1 MSKKDTP
8 EVNTTQKV
16 QTKYDRKMEARKQQ
30 KIKEQRE
37 EKITRIVTAV
47 IGIGLLAAIVIS
59 VAVSVIGKNNAVNGT
74 YVKVGE
80 HELSQVEYDYYYQ
93 TTVNNYLTTY
103 ASILPYFGVDTSVD
117 FDKQEY
123 MGSGMTWKDMFDEMT
138 VQQIQQNKAMVDDAQ
153 KTGFTYDTTEEY
165 ASFISSIE
173 QAASSAGLS
182 VKQYYKETFGT
193 YATEK
198 NIEDFVKEG
207 LLAGAYY
214 NELLTQNAPSEE
226 EIKAYYEENKQSY
239 DRVNY
244 RSFDFQAEV
253 EEGASEDAA
262 SAAMDEAEKKADA
275 MLKELQN
282 GADFEQ
288 LCIENASEDVKA
300 DYEDTQTEKS
310 LSEGKNYTG
319 ITSTT
324 MAAWL
329 FEEGRTKGELTV
341 LRDDNAQTCY
351 VVEFLERY
359 FDETD
364 NTAISNTIASQK
376 VSDYINGLVENY
388 QVIDVKGE
396 LKYLTIPEQDAET
409 DLMDETSEGTVD
421 EGADEVDNSE
431 NPDGEEGGTNTA
443 Q

>member
-8 EVNTTQKV
+8 EVNTPQKV

-30 KIKEQRE
+30 KLKEQRE
-37 EKITRIVTAV
+37 EKITKAVTGV
-47 IGIGLLAAIVIS
+47 IGIGLVAVIIIS
-59 VAVSVIGKNNAVNGT
+59 VAVSIISKNNAVNGT
-74 YVKVGE
+74 YVKIGE

-93 TTVNNYLTTY
+93 TTVNNYLTSY

-138 VQQIQQNKAMVDDAQ
+138 VEQIKQNKAMVDDAK
-153 KTGFTYDTTEEY
+153 KTGFTYDATEDY
-165 ASFISSIE
+165 ADFVSNIE
-173 QAASSAGLS
+173 QGAESSGLS
-182 VKQYYKETFGT
+182 VKQYYKDNFGD

-198 NIEDFVKEG
+198 NIETFIKES

-214 NELLTQNAPSEE
+214 NELITKNAPAED

-244 RSFDFQAEV
+244 RSFAFQAEV
-253 EEGASEDAA
+253 EEGAAEDAV

-275 MLKELQN
+275 MLKEREN

-300 DYEDTQTEKS
+300 DYEDTQTEHC
-310 LSEGKNYTG
+310 LSEGRNYSG
-319 ITSTT
+319 ITSSAV
-324 MAAWL
+324 AAWL
-329 FEEGRTKGELTV
+329 FEEGRSQGDLTV
-341 LRDDNAQTCY
+341 IRDDNAQVCY
-351 VVEFLERY
+351 VVEFAERY
-359 FDETD
+359 FDEAD

-376 VSDYINGLVENY
+376 AADYINGLVENY
-388 QVIDVKGE
+388 QVVDVKGE

-409 DLMDETSEGTVD
+409 EPMNGVE
-421 EGADEVDNSE
+421 
-431 NPDGEEGGTNTA
+431 
-443 Q
+443 

>member
-8 EVNTTQKV
+8 EVNTPQKV

-30 KIKEQRE
+30 KLKEQRE
-37 EKITRIVTAV
+37 EKITKAVTGV
-47 IGIGLLAAIVIS
+47 IGIGLVAVIIIS
-59 VAVSVIGKNNAVNGT
+59 VAVSIISKNNAVNGT
-74 YVKVGE
+74 YVKIGE

-93 TTVNNYLTTY
+93 TTVNNYLTSY

-138 VQQIQQNKAMVDDAQ
+138 VEQIKQNKAMVDDAK
-153 KTGFTYDTTEEY
+153 KTGFTYDATEDY
-165 ASFISSIE
+165 ADFVSNIE
-173 QAASSAGLS
+173 QGAESSGLS
-182 VKQYYKETFGT
+182 VKQYYKDNFGD

-198 NIEDFVKEG
+198 NIETFIKES

-214 NELLTQNAPSEE
+214 NELITQNAPAED

-244 RSFDFQAEV
+244 RSFAFQAEV
-253 EEGASEDAA
+253 EEGAAEDAV

-275 MLKELQN
+275 MLKEREN

-300 DYEDTQTEKS
+300 DYEDTQTEHC
-310 LSEGKNYTG
+310 LSEGRNYSG
-319 ITSTT
+319 ITSSAV
-324 MAAWL
+324 AAWL
-329 FEEGRTKGELTV
+329 FEEGRSQGDLTV
-341 LRDDNAQTCY
+341 IRDDNAQVCY
-351 VVEFLERY
+351 VVEFAERY
-359 FDETD
+359 FDEAD

-376 VSDYINGLVENY
+376 AADYINGLVENY
-388 QVIDVKGE
+388 QVVDVKGE

-409 DLMDETSEGTVD
+409 EPMNGVE
-421 EGADEVDNSE
+421 
-431 NPDGEEGGTNTA
+431 
-443 Q
+443 

>member
-8 EVNTTQKV
+8 EVNTPQKV

-30 KIKEQRE
+30 KLKEQRE
-37 EKITRIVTAV
+37 EKITKAVTGV
-47 IGIGLLAAIVIS
+47 IGIGLVAVIIIS
-59 VAVSVIGKNNAVNGT
+59 VAVSIISKNNAVNGT
-74 YVKVGE
+74 YVKIGE

-93 TTVNNYLTTY
+93 TTVNNYLTSY

-138 VQQIQQNKAMVDDAQ
+138 VEQIKQNKAMVDDAK
-153 KTGFTYDTTEEY
+153 KTGFTYDATEDY
-165 ASFISSIE
+165 ADFVSNIE
-173 QAASSAGLS
+173 QGAESSGLS
-182 VKQYYKETFGT
+182 VKQYYKDNFGD

-198 NIEDFVKEG
+198 NIETFIKES

-214 NELLTQNAPSEE
+214 NELITKNTPAEDE
-226 EIKAYYEENKQSY
+226 MKAYYEENKQSY

-244 RSFDFQAEV
+244 RSFAFQAEV
-253 EEGASEDAA
+253 EEGAAEDAV

-275 MLKELQN
+275 MLKEREN

-300 DYEDTQTEKS
+300 DYEDTQTEHC
-310 LSEGKNYTG
+310 LSEGRNYSG
-319 ITSTT
+319 ITSSAV
-324 MAAWL
+324 AAWL
-329 FEEGRTKGELTV
+329 FEEGRSQGDLTV
-341 LRDDNAQTCY
+341 IRDDNAQVCY
-351 VVEFLERY
+351 VVEFAERY
-359 FDETD
+359 FDEAD

-376 VSDYINGLVENY
+376 AADYINGLVENY
-388 QVIDVKGE
+388 QVVDVKGE

-409 DLMDETSEGTVD
+409 EPMNGVE
-421 EGADEVDNSE
+421 
-431 NPDGEEGGTNTA
+431 
-443 Q
+443 